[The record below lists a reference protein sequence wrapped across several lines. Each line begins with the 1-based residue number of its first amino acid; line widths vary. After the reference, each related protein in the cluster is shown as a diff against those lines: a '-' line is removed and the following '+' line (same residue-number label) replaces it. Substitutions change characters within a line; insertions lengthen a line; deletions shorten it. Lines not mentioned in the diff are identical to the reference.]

1 MYKTDNNH
9 VSVFSFFKRKP
20 LVKHILEV
28 GDMNRQES
36 FNLINQ
42 LSLEFFDQ
50 YLRQEKSKIL
60 NNLQLYPN
68 ITVH

>member
-1 MYKTDNNH
+1 MVKFWRTAPL
-9 VSVFSFFKRKP
+9 FSP

-36 FNLINQ
+36 VNLINQ

-50 YLRQEKSKIL
+50 YLRQEKSKTL
-60 NNLQLYPN
+60 NSLELYPN